1 MVRSEPEDRRMIG
14 ALLRIPREA
23 ALRQVVE
30 GLEAAGFGD
39 VRPAHFT
46 VFQHMPPEGIRL
58 TGLAEAALLTKQSM
72 GYLVDD
78 LESLGYVERVPDTI
92 DRRAKVVRLTPRGRA
107 VEETVRGVIRK
118 MEEDWAA
125 RMGQEEY
132 QHLTR
137 LLRTLISLLEPVS
150 RAGEFILTSC
160 WYSPKSVTHSKW
172 LRLFQRANA
181 AASC

>member
-1 MVRSEPEDRRMIG
+1 MIG

-23 ALRQVVE
+23 TLRQVVA

-58 TGLAEAALLTKQSM
+58 TALADAALLTKQTM

-78 LESLGYVERVPDTI
+78 LEALGYVERVPDPT
-92 DRRAKVVRLTPRGRA
+92 DRRAKLVRLTARGWEVDR
-107 VEETVRGVIRK
+107 TVREVIK
-118 MEEDWAA
+118 QIEADWA
-125 RMGQEEY
+125 RRLGEEEY

-137 LLRTLISLLEPVS
+137 LLRSLIS
-150 RAGEFILTSC
+150 ILSG
-160 WYSPKSVTHSKW
+160 
-172 LRLFQRANA
+172 
-181 AASC
+181 